1 MIDQDH
7 MIESLFA
14 SYHDASQQ
22 LCMYCFNYI
31 EEYMPYVDDC
41 IQEVFLAA
49 WKKQDK
55 LKNHVNPYAWLAN
68 ACKKECAS
76 IMRQKSTHLK
86 VLGRQMP
93 FEDQYSMPN
102 IQDDILRWIAQ
113 NDARQHIETLRAQLT
128 PLENHIFDE
137 YFVHEKA
144 ASQIAAEQDCPA
156 SSVYGT
162 IQRIRKKAQNNS
174 SHYYFHWA
182 V

>member
-1 MIDQDH
+1 
-7 MIESLFA
+7 
-14 SYHDASQQ
+14 
-22 LCMYCFNYI
+22 
-31 EEYMPYVDDC
+31 
-41 IQEVFLAA
+41 
-49 WKKQDK
+49 
-55 LKNHVNPYAWLAN
+55 
-68 ACKKECAS
+68 
-76 IMRQKSTHLK
+76 
-86 VLGRQMP
+86 MP

-162 IQRIRKKAQNNS
+162 IQRIRKNALKLLCSLLFSLGSLICCFQAVYKGKEAV
-174 SHYYFHWA
+174 HYVIRWSILLY
-182 V
+182 